1 MKDVVKYF
9 RNKFIHE
16 YIRCITYIH
25 TYITYIVIIKMDRFY
40 EKLVIEYEKIFI
52 KLSNTF
58 QNFYF
63 YFHGEY
69 PSKEVTFV
77 FSIDINTIK
86 YYSKFKKYIDLY

>member
-1 MKDVVKYF
+1 MWNISGINSFTNIYVAFSYYKNGSD
-9 RNKFIHE
+9 
-16 YIRCITYIH
+16 
-25 TYITYIVIIKMDRFY
+25 FY

-77 FSIDINTIK
+77 FSIDINTIE